1 MDRPTRTAALSA
13 ALLGGA
19 LATALVPAVAGAQAR
34 GLVAPRWRF
43 EAAAVIPEPTYAE
56 DGAGGGVYGGL
67 APTLGA
73 TAVWQAGR
81 RGIAEVGLRASSS
94 SISVQ
99 TGGTARDA
107 GRALQLD
114 LVAGLGLALGDR
126 VALRGG
132 GGLSMLRGDDA
143 VAPFRAGNDSPWHLA
158 GEGGLLV
165 RLARTR
171 PIGLA
176 LTGHFMRLGA
186 AAVEDPVAEG
196 TLTRFIVG
204 VTYGG

>member
-1 MDRPTRTAALSA
+1 MTRPTRAVSL
-13 ALLGGA
+13 A
-19 LATALVPAVAGAQAR
+19 LALVLLPLAPAGAQ
-34 GLVAPRWRF
+34 GTSTFTAPRWRF
-43 EAAAVIPEPTYAE
+43 ELAVVVPEATYAE

-67 APTLGA
+67 APTAGA
-73 TAVWQAGR
+73 SAVWQAGS
-81 RGIAEVGLRASSS
+81 RGIAELGLRASSS

-107 GRALQLD
+107 ERALQLD
-114 LVAGLGLALGDR
+114 LVAALGFSLGQR
-126 VALRGG
+126 VTLRGG
-132 GGLSMLRGDDA
+132 GGLSRLRGDDA
-143 VAPFRAGNDSPWHLA
+143 IAPFRAGNASPWHLA
-158 GEGGLLV
+158 AEGGLLV

-176 LTGHFMRLGA
+176 LTGHLMRLGA
-186 AAVEDPVAEG
+186 ATVSDPVQEG